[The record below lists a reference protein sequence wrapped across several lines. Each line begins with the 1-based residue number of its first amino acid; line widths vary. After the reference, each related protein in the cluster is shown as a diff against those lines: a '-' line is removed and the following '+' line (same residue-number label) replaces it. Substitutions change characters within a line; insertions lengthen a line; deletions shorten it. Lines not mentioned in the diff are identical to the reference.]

1 MFAIVVGV
9 IMSLYPEESAPL
21 MKVSCFARGVHFI
34 IPGFYVL
41 KMYNYYI
48 TCCNTNLIVNF

>member
-1 MFAIVVGV
+1 MIGVIVFAIVVGV

-34 IPGFYVL
+34 NPGIYVL
-41 KMYNYYI
+41 KI
-48 TCCNTNLIVNF
+48 